1 MVGHH
6 TIIHLQTAYRSLWQ
20 WRIKVAAFF
29 DARDFNGTSFM
40 LFLAVLIGIGGSL
53 GAVAFRALIAFF
65 SSFFLV
71 TAVAWMGSPYALP
84 VSTGLGALLVGFI
97 VLRWA
102 PEARGHGV
110 PEVMAAVAT
119 QGGRIR
125 PRVVIVKAL
134 ASALCIGSGGA
145 VGREG
150 PIVQIGSAL
159 GSGLGQ
165 MFRMS
170 EEQLKILV
178 GCGAAASI
186 SATFNAP
193 LAGALFALEVIL
205 GDFTVGTFSPI
216 ILSSVLANAFTR
228 YLVGN
233 ETAFVVP
240 DYHLVSS
247 YELFL
252 YAGLA
257 GLAGAVSVGFVRTLY
272 FFEDRFDDLA
282 ISAYLKPVIGG
293 VLIGCIGIFLPQV
306 MGVGY
311 ESITDVMHNRSD
323 LMLIVVLLFVKVL
336 ATSITLGSGGSG
348 GVFAPSLFIG
358 AMLGGTYGYGVHALL
373 PDLTAEPGAYAL
385 VGMAAVVA
393 GTTHAPLTAM
403 LILFEMTDNYL
414 IMLPLMLATV
424 VSTLVAKRIYRESI
438 YTLKLSRRGLHLNKG
453 VDVSILDSI
462 RVHEVMDTNY
472 DFLKSKTSLGE
483 MVALLKNSGLTDF
496 PVIDD
501 DGTLKGV
508 VSFQDIREVLTDSD
522 LYSVLI
528 AADAIGEYVPSVC
541 VDASLSEALAM
552 FSRYDVHNLPVV
564 KDAENQKLVGVITRY
579 DLMRFYHKK
588 IQDRIAS

>member
-1 MVGHH
+1 MVGMH
-6 TIIHLQTAYRSLWQ
+6 TVLHFQTFYRSLWQ
-20 WRIKVAAFF
+20 WRIKVTSFF
-29 DARDFNGTSFM
+29 DKRDFNGTSFM
-40 LFLAVLIGIGGSL
+40 LLLSVLIGLGGSL
-53 GAVAFRALIAFF
+53 GAVGFRELIEFF
-65 SSFFLV
+65 RVLFLV
-71 TAVAWMGSPYALP
+71 DAVAWLGSPYTLP
-84 VSTGLGALLVGFI
+84 ICTGVGAFLVGFI

-119 QGGRIR
+119 KGGRIR
-125 PRVVIVKAL
+125 PRVVVVKAL

-159 GSGLGQ
+159 GSSLGQ

-170 EEQLKILV
+170 EEQLKVLV

-205 GDFTVGTFSPI
+205 GDFTVVTFSPI

-228 YLVGN
+228 YLEGAD
-233 ETAFVVP
+233 TAFMVP
-240 DYHLVSS
+240 EYQLVSF

-257 GLAGAVSVGFVRTLY
+257 AVTAVVAVGFVRLLY
-272 FFEDRFDDLA
+272 GFEDFFDDWA
-282 ISAYLKPVIGG
+282 ISAYAKPVIGG
-293 VLIGCIGIFLPQV
+293 ILIGCIGIFLPQV

-311 ESITDVMHNRSD
+311 EVMTDVLHDRADMTLVVML
-323 LMLIVVLLFVKVL
+323 LMVKVL

-358 AMLGGTYGYGVHALL
+358 AMLGSTYGYGVHTLL
-373 PDLTAEPGAYAL
+373 PDLTAHPGAYAL
-385 VGMAAVVA
+385 VGMAAMVA

-403 LILFEMTDNYL
+403 LILFEMTDNYS

-424 VSTLVAKRIYRESI
+424 VSTLIAKRLYVESI

-453 VDVSILDSI
+453 VDVSVLDSI
-462 RVHEVMDTNY
+462 RVSEVMDTHY
-472 DFLKSKTSLGE
+472 DFLKAQTSLGE
-483 MVALLKNSGLTDF
+483 MVSLLKNSGLTDF

-501 DGTLKGV
+501 DGNLKGV
-508 VSFQDIREVLTDSD
+508 VSFQDIREVITEFD
-522 LYSVLI
+522 LYPVLI
-528 AADAIGEYVPSVC
+528 AADAIGEDVPSVR
-541 VDASLSEALAM
+541 VDASLAEALAT
-552 FSRYDVHNLPVV
+552 FSKYDVHNLPVV
-564 KDAENQKLVGVITRY
+564 NGVQNQKLVGVITRH
-579 DLMRFYHKK
+579 DLMRYYNKK
-588 IQDRIAS
+588 IQDKIAS